1 MLAMLML
8 MATQTVPGPPGDEV
22 TALPRLT
29 PERHC
34 KASNDE
40 ILVCG
45 GGPQSQRLE
54 PLPARAV
61 DPMIPDASVHL
72 SGGKTLTAHAEASSN
87 PMIDAPRAMVTLKVP
102 F

>member
-1 MLAMLML
+1 M
-8 MATQTVPGPPGDEV
+8 

-29 PERHC
+29 AERHC
-34 KASNDE
+34 KANNDE
-40 ILVCG
+40 IVVCG
-45 GGPQSQRLE
+45 GGLQSQRLE
-54 PLPARAV
+54 RLPARAV